1 MNAIGP
7 WIAPVVLFSIVLAIT
22 GVLRERDR
30 RRRLEKRTAKQAV
43 KQPVWEAL
51 RPSGPSTPIGSYH
64 DEMED
69 QHSQG
74 RKLLLQ

>member
-1 MNAIGP
+1 MNAFGP
-7 WIAPVVLFSIVLAIT
+7 WIAPVVLFSIVLAIAV
-22 GVLRERDR
+22 VLRERDR
-30 RRRLEKRTAKQAV
+30 RRQLGKKVAKQTV

-51 RPSGPSTPIGSYH
+51 HPSGPSTPIGSYH

-69 QHSQG
+69 QSQG